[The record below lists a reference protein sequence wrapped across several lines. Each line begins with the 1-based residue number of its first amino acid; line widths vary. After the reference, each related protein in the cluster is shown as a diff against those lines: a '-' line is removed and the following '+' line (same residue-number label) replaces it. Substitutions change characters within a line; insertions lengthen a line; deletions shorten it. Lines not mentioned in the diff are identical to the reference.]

1 MGGGGGISKRSW
13 VLAKSVTSDLIFLMP
28 VVVII
33 WNWTGPGSGGSGK
46 TDESGSLDQEL
57 EISGVLRESHYQRRN

>member
-1 MGGGGGISKRSW
+1 M
-13 VLAKSVTSDLIFLMP
+13 LAKSVTSDLIFLMP

-33 WNWTGPGSGGSGK
+33 WNRTGPGSRGSGK